1 MVIMMVSSYVVIFLY
16 RFLSFIFFLWVKVK
30 FSKCRIWIVFFR
42 GIVIRIFFVEF
53 MYICYG
59 VFGSLIFC
67 IIDLFLLYIIYFCC
81 FLFVKSISF
90 FVRKIFVV
98 VLLRGIVIL
107 LNSFNLVFL
116 RLISVIILVVFFVR
130 LILK

>member
-1 MVIMMVSSYVVIFLY
+1 M
-16 RFLSFIFFLWVKVK
+16 
-30 FSKCRIWIVFFR
+30 
-42 GIVIRIFFVEF
+42 EF

-90 FVRKIFVV
+90 FVRKILVV
-98 VLLRGIVIL
+98 VLLRGIVIF